1 MGSGNRNG
9 TTAGDLLTPARAV
22 DGNPGRASPDNHQRI
37 EPQLKD
43 LMSLYRP
50 ASLLPSW
57 ARSIRAHQSG
67 GHRSALKSRGMEY
80 DESRPYQAGDDIR
93 TLDWRVT
100 ARTGRPHTKLFREER
115 ERPVYICCDFSPSM
129 YFATRGVFKSVQAAR
144 AAALI
149 AWKAQQSGDRV
160 GGLVFSA
167 TVHHELVPEP
177 GKPAVIRLA
186 KRLVEAGRLPVADAA
201 HANTLA
207 KAAARLNRMA
217 KPGSLIFLLS
227 DFRELDEACKSDLA
241 ALSRHS
247 DTTLLFIYDP
257 FEAALPSAGAYGRV
271 TDGNADLEIKLGE
284 TGSSQRYADNFNTR
298 YERIE
303 KLCRDYRILL
313 TKLATT
319 EEPLVILQRVLG
331 L

>member
-1 MGSGNRNG
+1 MS
-9 TTAGDLLTPARAV
+9 TIAAKFEPAPA
-22 DGNPGRASPDNHQRI
+22 DPDPRHRV

-67 GHRSALKSRGMEY
+67 GYRSTLKGRGMEY

-100 ARTGRPHTKLFREER
+100 ARTGRPHTKVFREER

-129 YFATRGVFKSVQAAR
+129 FFATRGVFKSVQAAR
-144 AAALI
+144 AAALL

-167 TVHHELVPEP
+167 VTHHELPPER
-177 GKPAVIRLA
+177 GKPGVIRFL
-186 KRLVEAGRLPVADAA
+186 KKLVEAGKLPDPAA
-201 HANTLA
+201 SLTQSGTLT
-207 KAAARLNRMA
+207 KAVARLKRMA

-227 DFRELDEACKSDLA
+227 DFRELDDACESDLA
-241 ALSRHS
+241 RLARHN
-247 DTTLLFIYDP
+247 DLTLLFVHDP
-257 FEAALPSAGAYGRV
+257 FEAALPSASAHGRV
-271 TDGNADLEIKLGE
+271 TDGNTDIEIILGDATLNE
-284 TGSSQRYADNFNTR
+284 RYADNFNAR
-298 YERIE
+298 YERIAE
-303 KLCRDYRILL
+303 LSSGYRILFSRL
-313 TKLATT
+313 MTT
-319 EEPLVILQRVLG
+319 DDPLPVLQRVLG
-331 L
+331 LY

>member
-1 MGSGNRNG
+1 MNA
-9 TTAGDLLTPARAV
+9 TAEKLPKPARAEA
-22 DGNPGRASPDNHQRI
+22 NGRQLV

-57 ARSIRAHQSG
+57 ARTVRANQSG
-67 GHRSALKSRGMEY
+67 GYVSALKGRGMEY

-115 ERPVYICCDFSPSM
+115 ERPVYVCSDFSSSM
-129 YFATRGVFKSVQAAR
+129 HFATQGVFKSVQAAR

-160 GGLVFSA
+160 GGLVFSTDA
-167 TVHHELVPEP
+167 HHELPPER
-177 GKPAVIRLA
+177 GKPAVIRLV
-186 KRLVEAGRLPVADAA
+186 KKIVEAGRLPEKPSA
-201 HANTLA
+201 TPPGTFG
-207 KAAARLNRMA
+207 KAVARLKRMA
-217 KPGSLIFLLS
+217 KPGSLIFVLS
-227 DFRELDEACKSDLA
+227 DFRDMGEACESDLA
-241 ALSRHS
+241 HLSRHN
-247 DTTLLFIYDP
+247 DLTLLFVFDP
-257 FEAALPSAGAYGRV
+257 FEAALPSASATGRV
-271 TDGNADLEIKLGE
+271 TDGAADLEIKFGDARANE
-284 TGSSQRYADNFNTR
+284 RYADNFNTR
-298 YERIE
+298 FERLT

-313 TKLATT
+313 GRLATT
-319 EEPLVILQRVLG
+319 DEPLPILQRVLG